1 MTKTYRPYSPKQAFL
16 FPPSPSDWLPEGH
29 LAHFVMDVVGQLDLS
44 VIHQRCQ
51 SADPRGT
58 QPYHPVMMTSL
69 LVYGYCV
76 GVASSRKIE
85 KKTWEDVAFR
95 VIAGG
100 DQPDHT
106 RISEF
111 RRVHLNALAELFT
124 QVLGLAKKARLV
136 KLGNVALDGTK
147 MKANASKHKAM
158 SYERMQKDAVRLRQK
173 VQELLAA
180 AEAADAQE
188 DAEFGA
194 GCRGDELPEDLRH
207 AESRL
212 ARIKQLK
219 AELEAEARQQGEEAA
234 KHKDDPP
241 PGPAETPLPKHQ
253 IPRTKDGSIDPKAQ
267 RNFTD
272 PESRIMKGSEGYV
285 QAYNCQAVVDEE
297 HQIIIA
303 QAVTNQAP
311 DAEHLVP
318 MLAQASAGT
327 SACQPRDQG
336 PHGAQARDQTWSS
349 RLCSAEENRRTR
361 LWADQ
366 RGPRIPTIPFSRPR
380 QSAQ

>member
-1 MTKTYRPYSPKQAFL
+1 
-16 FPPSPSDWLPEGH
+16 
-29 LAHFVMDVVGQLDLS
+29 
-44 VIHQRCQ
+44 
-51 SADPRGT
+51 
-58 QPYHPVMMTSL
+58 MMTSL

-180 AEAADAQE
+180 A
-188 DAEFGA
+188 
-194 GCRGDELPEDLRH
+194 
-207 AESRL
+207 
-212 ARIKQLK
+212 
-219 AELEAEARQQGEEAA
+219 
-234 KHKDDPP
+234 
-241 PGPAETPLPKHQ
+241 
-253 IPRTKDGSIDPKAQ
+253 
-267 RNFTD
+267 
-272 PESRIMKGSEGYV
+272 
-285 QAYNCQAVVDEE
+285 
-297 HQIIIA
+297 
-303 QAVTNQAP
+303 
-311 DAEHLVP
+311 
-318 MLAQASAGT
+318 
-327 SACQPRDQG
+327 
-336 PHGAQARDQTWSS
+336 
-349 RLCSAEENRRTR
+349 
-361 LWADQ
+361 
-366 RGPRIPTIPFSRPR
+366 
-380 QSAQ
+380 